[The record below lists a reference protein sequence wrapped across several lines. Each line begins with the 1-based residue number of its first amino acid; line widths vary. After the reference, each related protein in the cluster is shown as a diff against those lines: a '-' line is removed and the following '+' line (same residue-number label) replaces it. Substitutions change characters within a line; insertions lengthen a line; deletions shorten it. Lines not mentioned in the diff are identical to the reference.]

1 MKKSLMKAAWVAL
14 ALLSV
19 PHVSWG
25 QSRAVGTE
33 TWTVAAN
40 TAIKA
45 DAEHEYYASANIA
58 VLFGGDNKWE
68 PAEQR
73 LKAQGDSTYY
83 IRSQK
88 SPFRTDGKNKLNKN
102 NMPDAGNYFHLRF
115 FVGGNFKL

>member
-1 MKKSLMKAAWVAL
+1 MKAAWVAL

-33 TWTVAAN
+33 TWTVTAN

-58 VLFGGDNKWE
+58 VLFGGNNKWE
-68 PAEQR
+68 AAVQR
-73 LKAQGDSTYY
+73 LKAQGDTTYY
-83 IRSQK
+83 IRSQN
-88 SPFRTDGKNKLNKN
+88 SPSRTDGQRLNKN

-115 FVGGNFKL
+115 FVGGKL

>member
-58 VLFGGDNKWE
+58 VLFGGNNKWE
-68 PAEQR
+68 AAVQR
-73 LKAQGDSTYY
+73 LQAQGDDTYY
-83 IRSQK
+83 IRSQNRP
-88 SPFRTDGKNKLNKN
+88 SRTDGQKLNKN

-115 FVGGNFKL
+115 FVGETLN